1 MRRIVS
7 LILAAMMLLSMTACG
22 SKPADVRGEVETV
35 AATEAQIQGEV
46 ETTPATEA
54 PETEPAEEATEPE
67 QAEEA
72 EEVDVQLGTTASNTY
87 TNKFLKLRC
96 TLGSDWEFY
105 TDEQIRELNQLTQDS
120 LSDQYAEMVKNAD
133 TLQDMYAINNETG
146 ETVNITISKMN
157 LFAGAVLTT
166 EDYADMA
173 IPQLGPALES
183 AGMTDVQV
191 SKDTISFTGE
201 ETTALRITCKVEGFD
216 LFETMAVLKRGA
228 YIICITSASYVE
240 DTTMGALNAF
250 AKI

>member
-1 MRRIVS
+1 MKRIVS

-46 ETTPATEA
+46 ETAPATEA
-54 PETEPAEEATEPE
+54 PETEPAEEA
-67 QAEEA
+67 EEA
-72 EEVDVQLGTTASNTY
+72 EEVDVQLGTTDSNTY

-105 TDEQIRELNQLTQDS
+105 TDEEIRELNQLTQDS

-146 ETVNITISKMN
+146 ETVNITISKMS

-201 ETTALRITCKVEGFD
+201 DTTVLRITCKVDGYD

-228 YIICITSASYVE
+228 YIVCITSASYVE

>member
-1 MRRIVS
+1 MKRIVS

-46 ETTPATEA
+46 ETAPATEA
-54 PETEPAEEATEPE
+54 PETEPAEE
-67 QAEEA
+67 AEEA

-96 TLGSDWEFY
+96 TLDSDWEFY
-105 TDEQIRELNQLTQDS
+105 TDEEIRELNQLTQDS

-146 ETVNITISKMN
+146 ETVNITISKMS

-201 ETTALRITCKVEGFD
+201 DTTALRITCKVDGYD

-240 DTTMGALNAF
+240 DTTMGALDAF

>member
-1 MRRIVS
+1 MKRIVS

-46 ETTPATEA
+46 ETAPATEA
-54 PETEPAEEATEPE
+54 PETEPAEEA
-67 QAEEA
+67 EEA
-72 EEVDVQLGTTASNTY
+72 EEVDVQLGTTDSNTY

-96 TLGSDWEFY
+96 TLGADWEFY
-105 TDEQIRELNQLTQDS
+105 TDEEIRELNQLTQDS

-146 ETVNITISKMN
+146 ETVNITISKMS

-201 ETTALRITCKVEGFD
+201 DTTALRITCKVDGYD

-228 YIICITSASYVE
+228 YIICITSASYIE
-240 DTTMGALNAF
+240 DTTMGALDAF